1 MRIGL
6 VLGAGGIAGHGFH
19 AGVLSAIAEATGWD
33 PREAEVVV
41 GTSAGAQVGAYLRAG
56 FSAADLAAHAMGE
69 RLSPAGRALEE
80 SLGPAWTKPLP
91 RGRRPFLR
99 PVASA
104 QFLARAALRP
114 ASVRSGTVLAA
125 MLPRGSVPTE
135 LISDRLSRIFG
146 DTWPSRALWLNA
158 VRLDTG
164 RRVVFGR
171 GGAPRTDVASAVAA
185 SCSIPSY
192 FAPVR
197 IADDLYVDGGAWS
210 HSNLDLAAGLDLDLV
225 VTIAPMAIAK
235 SALRSP
241 AVDLPGRALLRRRLA
256 GEAAKVRAA
265 GTPVIAFCPTVEDLR
280 AMGLNAMNP
289 RRRRPVTMQAYASTM
304 RRLERPDMVESLAA
318 LRAPAGAAPL
328 GATRRP
334 PS

>member
-33 PREAEVVV
+33 AGDAEVVV
-41 GTSAGAQVGAYLRAG
+41 GTSAGAQVGVYLRAG
-56 FSAADLAAHAMGE
+56 FSAADLAAHAKGE
-69 RLSPAGRALEE
+69 QLSPAGRALEE

-114 ASVRSGTVLAA
+114 AGVRAGTVLAA
-125 MLPRGSVPTE
+125 ALPRGSVSTE
-135 LISDRLSRIFG
+135 LISDRLGRIFG
-146 DTWPSRALWLNA
+146 DAWPSRALWLNA

-171 GGAPRTDVASAVAA
+171 GGAPTTDVASAVAA
-185 SCSIPSY
+185 SCAIPSY

-197 IADDLYVDGGAWS
+197 IADHLYVDGGAWS
-210 HSNLDLAAGLDLDLV
+210 HSNLDLVAGLDLDLV
-225 VTIAPMAIAK
+225 VAVAPMAIAK

-265 GTPVIAFCPTVEDLR
+265 GTPVVAFCPTVEDLR
-280 AMGLNAMNP
+280 VMGLNAMSP
-289 RRRRPVTMQAYASTM
+289 RIRGPVTLQAYASTL
-304 RRLERPDMVESLAA
+304 RRLERPDTA
-318 LRAPAGAAPL
+318 LRLASLRAEAG
-328 GATRRP
+328 T
-334 PS
+334 PSPQV